1 MLSGGWI
8 DRAWAAY
15 GANGNPEYLKR
26 ILMIAS
32 SKKLTEIYA
41 DDGLI
46 DTATWFLNSMREQDN
61 IVDEK
66 IRAIIADNPKLEYRI
81 AKK

>member
-32 SKKLTEIYA
+32 SKKLTEIY
-41 DDGLI
+41 I
-46 DTATWFLNSMREQDN
+46 
-61 IVDEK
+61 
-66 IRAIIADNPKLEYRI
+66 
-81 AKK
+81 